1 MQVPSTQIYTD
12 SLAENKKLREEI
24 ALLKQ
29 EKETV
34 KREVEQYEA
43 AKVALIREF
52 GTKIDLSEIKDA
64 ALETI
69 RHGLRKDNNDLRDRQ
84 GKYEREIISKKA
96 EKDSLEKRLVEVSQ
110 LLADWGILLSDI
122 KAQIAGETLKINSL
136 KSETTKKSEELFK
149 QIADLNK
156 QKESARQDLNNYK
169 TEYEQKKNDILKN
182 EDRLA
187 NKAADMN
194 IYEARL
200 RSKWSQMFPETE
212 MIL

>member
-136 KSETTKKSEELFK
+136 KIETTKKSEELFK
-149 QIADLNK
+149 QITDLK
-156 QKESARQDLNNYK
+156 YQKESVKQDLNNYK